1 MFSQKVK
8 TAIQLL
14 KARVQWHVNTLVDE
28 TCHATSGTPPSSCV
42 QWMLA
47 DVKAILAGM
56 SEDIP
61 LMIEDTNDLLS
72 LIAALE
78 KIA

>member
-1 MFSQKVK
+1 
-8 TAIQLL
+8 
-14 KARVQWHVNTLVDE
+14 
-28 TCHATSGTPPSSCV
+28 
-42 QWMLA
+42 MLA
-47 DVKAILAGM
+47 DIKAILAGM

-61 LMIEDTNDLLS
+61 LMIEDTNDLLQ